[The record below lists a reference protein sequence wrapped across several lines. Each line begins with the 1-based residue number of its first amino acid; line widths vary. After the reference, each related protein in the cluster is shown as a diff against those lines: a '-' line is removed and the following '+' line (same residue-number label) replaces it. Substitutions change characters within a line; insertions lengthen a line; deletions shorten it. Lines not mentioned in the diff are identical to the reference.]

1 MYVPN
6 FIPLF
11 VCVAILF
18 VAWAWWTY
26 MQQSKSRGFAS
37 FDVKAS
43 TVRNERLGVCVTLV
57 LPVLFL
63 FSWLLTLALSEGTAA
78 FTYYS
83 ASPYEQVPCISQSE
97 WMEIVSEGS
106 IDVAPLNSTI
116 CAMTTGYNITNNAT
130 MCNVEHF
137 EAITHY
143 CKPYALL
150 SYFVFILQTTQLWIQ
165 RDMAKATTVFILS
178 MFFYLFVLAIALNDF
193 AYAFL
198 SVIINVGAY
207 YLGMLVILY
216 EHIVVTQ
223 ERFILDRFILKSKA
237 VKAFRKSLVDKTLG
251 IRSGITGTSRWAL
264 AAKAA
269 LGQK

>member
-1 MYVPN
+1 
-6 FIPLF
+6 
-11 VCVAILF
+11 
-18 VAWAWWTY
+18 
-26 MQQSKSRGFAS
+26 
-37 FDVKAS
+37 
-43 TVRNERLGVCVTLV
+43 
-57 LPVLFL
+57 
-63 FSWLLTLALSEGTAA
+63 
-78 FTYYS
+78 
-83 ASPYEQVPCISQSE
+83 
-97 WMEIVSEGS
+97 
-106 IDVAPLNSTI
+106 
-116 CAMTTGYNITNNAT
+116 
-130 MCNVEHF
+130 
-137 EAITHY
+137 
-143 CKPYALL
+143 
-150 SYFVFILQTTQLWIQ
+150 
-165 RDMAKATTVFILS
+165 MAKATTVFMLS